1 MLGGIRHGV
10 QDRTPIFF
18 IHPEIKNSIKRLQ
31 LKQNLFVLAKQEK
44 ILVQ

>member
-1 MLGGIRHGV
+1 MLGDMRHGV

-18 IHPEIKNSIKRLQ
+18 ILLEIRNSIKRLQ

-44 ILVQ
+44 TFVQ